1 MPEYARGARS
11 STSNF
16 TPGRPASPH
25 RPVPPHR
32 RQWVLP
38 GRPDQ
43 VAQARRL
50 VAESLTACPAAA
62 DAVLL
67 TSELAANAVLH
78 TASGSGGTFGVTV
91 SHDASLVRV
100 EVHDAGA
107 PTAPV
112 IVAGDGLRPS
122 GRGLALVAVL
132 AARWGQ
138 QGNERGRAVWFELDC
153 P

>member
-1 MPEYARGARS
+1 
-11 STSNF
+11 
-16 TPGRPASPH
+16 
-25 RPVPPHR
+25 
-32 RQWVLP
+32 
-38 GRPDQ
+38 
-43 VAQARRL
+43 
-50 VAESLTACPAAA
+50 
-62 DAVLL
+62 VLL

-78 TASGSGGTFGVTV
+78 TASGNGGTFGVTV

-112 IVAGDGLRPS
+112 IVAGDGLQPT